1 MKQVKLYE
9 EFNDITEIDIINELN
24 LTNDGIKDFLTA
36 ARNDISVIKKL
47 GFNDFKGLAKYIR
60 HGDIE
65 DWNDLRSEAEGYGLK
80 VESTVVNEAVDK
92 YVQKMVNDFV
102 KKMSNEFGYT
112 SQDAVYAIIDVLK
125 SQKYEGIKESSI
137 TEANRDPES
146 IRKEYQ
152 ELKKASISYLRSEW
166 SRNFKVGNPTG
177 TDKEGLISDLLRAY
191 HGNKYV
197 DAAFESIVTE
207 AAANRIKVTYE
218 EIRTIVDLANAS
230 IAAKKNNINGVFGY
244 TLVSIFGDNM
254 DKAESGPVTITVNP
268 KAAGA
273 ILTLVDW
280 AEQDKSNVK
289 NTAYAYGITPDN
301 LRKKFAYGEIV

>member
-36 ARNDISVIKKL
+36 VRNDISVIKKL

-80 VESTVVNEAVDK
+80 VESTSVNEAVDK
-92 YVQKMVNDFV
+92 YVHKMVNDFV

-112 SQDAVYAIIDVLK
+112 PQDAVYAIIDVLK

-137 TEANRDPES
+137 TEA
-146 IRKEYQ
+146 
-152 ELKKASISYLRSEW
+152 AS
-166 SRNFKVGNPTG
+166 
-177 TDKEGLISDLLRAY
+177 D
-191 HGNKYV
+191 
-197 DAAFESIVTE
+197 
-207 AAANRIKVTYE
+207 RIKVTYE

-289 NTAYAYGITPDN
+289 NTAYAYGITLDN